1 MIDKAYVVNNKI
13 KPVLTQLAY
22 IPRAL
27 KLVWTTARGWT
38 IGWLVLLVIQGLLP
52 AISVTF
58 SKLLVDSLVIMIDAD
73 GTRETI
79 LPTLGYA
86 ILLGGIMVLTQFM
99 GQATEWVRTIQGEL
113 IREQVSEMIHRQSVA
128 LDLAFYDSP
137 EYYNHLYR
145 ARSQASFRPVSLL
158 ENFGNLL
165 QNSITLVTLALLL
178 IPYGLWVPVVLLI
191 GTLPVFYVMLRH
203 NQYRHDWY
211 VRTTPDQRR
220 VWYYDWLLTA
230 RAAVAEV
237 RLFRLG
243 EYYRDAHQSLRHR
256 LRDERLSMVR
266 RQGLAELVAG
276 LFALLITAFTM
287 LWMVGQVLQRLATLG
302 DLTLFYRSFS
312 QGQSALRSLL
322 RNAGQIY
329 ADSLFLE
336 HFFEFLALEP
346 QVQDPP
352 HPLPVPADLSKGI
365 RFSKVTF
372 RYPGSE
378 NAAML
383 NFDLTIPTGQ
393 VTAIVGS
400 NGAGKSTLVKLLC
413 RLYDP
418 ESGSIEIDGMDIRDF
433 RVADLQKQI
442 SILFQQP
449 LHFQDT
455 ASQNIAI
462 SKLNGQVNGHAVQQA
477 AQAAGADQIIA
488 RLPKGYENVLGNWFE
503 GGTELS
509 VGEWQRIALA
519 RAFLRRAPIIVLDE
533 PTSAMDPWAEADWL
547 QRFQDLAQGRTGIII
562 THRFTTA
569 RFADIIHV
577 MDQGRIVESGTHDEL
592 LLQNSRYAESWRQ
605 QLQRQPSLSKNPR
618 V

>member
-230 RAAVAEV
+230 RAAAAEV

-329 ADSLFLE
+329 AHSLFLE

>member
-1 MIDKAYVVNNKI
+1 MIDKASALNKKI
-13 KPVLTQLAY
+13 QLLLAQLVY

-27 KLVWTTARGWT
+27 RLVWMAARGWT
-38 IGWLVLLVIQGLLP
+38 MGWLVLLIIQGLLP
-52 AISVTF
+52 AVNVIL
-58 SKLLVDSLVIMIDAD
+58 SKLLVDNLVIMIDAD

-86 ILLGGIMVLTQFM
+86 FLLGGIMVLTQFM
-99 GQATEWVRTIQGEL
+99 GRATEWVRTFQGEL
-113 IREQVSEMIHRQSVA
+113 IREQVSVLVYRQSVA
-128 LDLAFYDSP
+128 LDMAFYDSP
-137 EYYNHLYR
+137 DYYDHLYR

-158 ENFGNLL
+158 EELGSLL
-165 QNSITLVTLALLL
+165 QNSITLGTLVILL
-178 IPYGLWVPVVLLI
+178 IPYGLWVPMVLLI

-203 NQYRHDWY
+203 NQYQHDWY
-211 VRTTPDQRR
+211 VRTTADQRR
-220 VWYYDWLLTA
+220 IWYYDWLLTA
-230 RAAVAEV
+230 RAAAAEV

-243 EYYRDAHQSLRHR
+243 EHYREAHQILRRH
-256 LRDERLSMVR
+256 LRNERLTMAR

-276 LFALLITAFTM
+276 LFALLVTAVTII
-287 LWMVGQVLQRLATLG
+287 WMVGQVLQSVATLG

-312 QGQSALRSLL
+312 QGQGALRSLL

-329 ADSLFLE
+329 AHSLFLE
-336 HFFEFLALEP
+336 HFFEFLELEP
-346 QVQDPP
+346 QIKDPA
-352 HPLPVPADLSKGI
+352 HPISIPKTLSESI
-365 RFSKVTF
+365 RFSQVTF
-372 RYPGSE
+372 RYPGGE
-378 NAAML
+378 HAAL
-383 NFDLTIPTGQ
+383 LDFDLTIPAGQ

-418 ESGSIEIDGMDIRDF
+418 ESGCIEIDGTDIREF
-433 RVADLQKQI
+433 CIADLQKQI
-442 SILFQQP
+442 AILFQQP

-462 SKLNGQVNGHAVQQA
+462 SKMNGQVNNRAVQQA
-477 AQAAGADQIIA
+477 AQAAGADQVIA
-488 RLPKGYENVLGNWFE
+488 RLPEGYENMLGNWFK

-533 PTSAMDPWAEADWL
+533 PTSAMDPWAEADWI

-569 RFADIIHV
+569 RFADVIHV
-577 MDQGRIVESGTHDEL
+577 MEQGHIVESGTHDEL
-592 LLQNSRYAESWRQ
+592 LHQNSRYAGSWRQ
-605 QLQRQPSLSKNPR
+605 QMQRQPTSSSSPR